1 MRRYLII
8 AAGISFFAILF
19 VEPVRDRLSNIFFAR
34 EVFREERDIIGY
46 GKGYNF
52 RVEEIQKMLQGM
64 GLYKRAPDGFMGLST
79 REALRKFQNSQH
91 IRKSGYIDRKT
102 WQELS
107 RLKYERQGVAV
118 AIATPTRIEPVKDA
132 GSDKRDIYDEVI
144 NSRLNAK
151 ERVKNIQIALK
162 NAGLDPGEIDGRMGS
177 KTKDAVMRFQ
187 RKNGLTADGVAGA
200 KTWEYL
206 KEYLK
211 REGGAGR

>member
-1 MRRYLII
+1 
-8 AAGISFFAILF
+8 
-19 VEPVRDRLSNIFFAR
+19 
-34 EVFREERDIIGY
+34 
-46 GKGYNF
+46 
-52 RVEEIQKMLQGM
+52 MLQDAGF
-64 GLYKRAPDGFMGLST
+64 YKRASDGFMGLST
-79 REALRKFQNSQH
+79 RDALRKFQNSQR